1 MNPTF
6 NFLIFLRRHLE
17 LGHST
22 QSIVALYLRS
32 KINDDFSETLSAW
45 YFRKTQQ
52 LPPSNP
58 SISVIKSAYRRQII
72 FLLELGF
79 RGEPIY
85 KQVLLLE
92 QELILA
98 LDFEIQKKAASLPI
112 KMLIPLL
119 IFQFPAV
126 AGVILV
132 PFLENLFHSLN

>member
-17 LGHST
+17 LGQSP
-22 QSIVALYLRS
+22 QSIVSAYL
-32 KINDDFSETLSAW
+32 KWIEPDEFSEALRAW

-52 LPPSNP
+52 LPPSQRT
-58 SISVIKSAYRRQII
+58 SAMIKSPYRRQIV

-79 RGEPIY
+79 RGESIY

-92 QELILA
+92 QELMLA

-112 KMLIPLL
+112 KMLFPLL
-119 IFQFPAV
+119 LLQFPAV

-132 PFLENLFHSLN
+132 PFLQNLFHSLN